1 LTTPHSAN
9 LNDAFFSEGDVA
21 AAYAAAD
28 ETMGHLQPLQQR
40 AHHGGDW
47 EGLSDDD
54 LPTPR
59 ATAAAALDATSS
71 VMPQITSS
79 SDEQCERLV
88 RLVNAA
94 GGGDAQAIDELI
106 EALEVTQLKCDV

>member
-1 LTTPHSAN
+1 MTTPHSSN

-28 ETMGHLQPLQQR
+28 ETMGHLQPLQQP
-40 AHHGGDW
+40 ANDCGDW

-54 LPTPR
+54 LSSPR
-59 ATAAAALDATSS
+59 VPSSATLDATSN
-71 VMPQITSS
+71 VMPHIAVS

-106 EALEVTQLKCDV
+106 EALEVTPLKCDV